1 MTKCLNSAGVDMPRF
16 YVATYGD
23 LGLEIEFY
31 FDPLRYGRDIR
42 KAEREHANQ
51 KLDTYTYGT
60 IPSMPAASPKGR

>member
-1 MTKCLNSAGVDMPRF
+1 MTKCLNSAGVEMPRF

-42 KAEREHANQ
+42 KAEREHASQ